1 MFNIFNKNKS
11 KRNSKTENK
20 EKEVICFK
28 DVKNNI
34 LKLNDIDDYLILDI
48 NDNICYFDREQLR
61 VLIELLHKFSQGES
75 IKTIIDNLNAEKEE
89 DK

>member
-1 MFNIFNKNKS
+1 MFNIFNKNKN